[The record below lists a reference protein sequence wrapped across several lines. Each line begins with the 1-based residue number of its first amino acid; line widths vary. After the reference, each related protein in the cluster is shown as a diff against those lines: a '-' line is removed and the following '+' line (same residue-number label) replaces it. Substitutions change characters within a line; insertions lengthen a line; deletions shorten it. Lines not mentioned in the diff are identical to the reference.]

1 MGKIINSPI
10 EIDKTGIK
18 TEKDYFKIDTI
29 VFATGYDAMTGTL
42 INLNITGENSLNL
55 KDYWNEGPKTYL
67 GLQIAGFPNMFT
79 LSLIHI

>member
-1 MGKIINSPI
+1 
-10 EIDKTGIK
+10 
-18 TEKDYFKIDTI
+18 
-29 VFATGYDAMTGTL
+29 MTGTL

-79 LSLIHI
+79 ITGPGSPSVLTNMPTACLLYTSPSPRD